1 MLEQFAHTATTS
13 FILWFDNYLLSRG
26 QAFTN
31 KTGILYSQSD
41 DRLDPRFKAFASP
54 YKQWVADSSVGANVP
69 TGISINGG
77 ISGRDNG
84 VIFDFDNGR
93 VLTSGSSASVMVTGS
108 FAVKDFNVYFTNEG
122 EEDLLI
128 DKKYIANPRVHS
140 PQIGAIPPYDIVT
153 PAILISNGTHKNEPF
168 AFGGEDT
175 SRVSMKAVILTD
187 NSYQLDGVL
196 SLFAD
201 SQDAVIPQIPM
212 SGSPY
217 TEYGDLK
224 TGYYSYNELK
234 NSFGPLN
241 PIFFVEDVT
250 PSKLSDKASK
260 TITNSLFVGFLDFEI
275 CQQRYPRQ

>member
-13 FILWFDNYLLSRG
+13 FILWFDNYLLRNG

-31 KTGILYSQSD
+31 KTGTLYNYAD
-41 DRLDPRFKAFASP
+41 DRLDPKYRAFGSP

-69 TGISINGG
+69 SGVGIGAG
-77 ISGRDNG
+77 FSGRNNG
-84 VIFDFDNGR
+84 VIIDFDNGR
-93 VLTSGSSASVMVTGS
+93 VLTSGAAASATVTGS
-108 FAVKDFNVYFTNEG
+108 FAVKDFNIYFTNEG

-140 PQIGAIPPYDIVT
+140 PVIGPIAPYDIVT

-175 SRVSMKAVILTD
+175 SRVSMKAVVLAD

-201 SQDAVIPQIPM
+201 SQDQVIPQIPM

-224 TGYYSYNELK
+224 TGYYSYDELK
-234 NSFGPLN
+234 NSFGPTN
-241 PIFFVEDVT
+241 PLFFVEDVT
-250 PSKLSDKASK
+250 PSKLSDKATK
-260 TITNSLFVGFLDFEI
+260 TITNNLFVGFLDFEI
-275 CQQRYPRQ
+275 CQQRYPRA